1 MPTHTHTMDTLR
13 IAAAPAADVRGIVLR
28 LAPAAEIGLVD
39 KVIAVGLVAITAIII
54 LISLVIV
61 G

>member
-1 MPTHTHTMDTLR
+1 MPVHMHTSDTHR
-13 IAAAPAADVRGIVLR
+13 IAAAPAAGVRALVLR

-39 KVIAVGLVAITAIII
+39 KVIAVGLIAITAIII